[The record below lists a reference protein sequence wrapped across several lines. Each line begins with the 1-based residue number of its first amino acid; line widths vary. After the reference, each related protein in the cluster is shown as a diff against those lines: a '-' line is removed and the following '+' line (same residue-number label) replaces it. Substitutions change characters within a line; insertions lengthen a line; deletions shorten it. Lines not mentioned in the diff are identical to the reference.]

1 MVRRMRLAVHTLLVN
16 ALILSSLYHVLIYLA
31 NRRFW
36 RQPSL
41 PPPEDVPTI
50 SAIVPLHDRTL
61 DTLAVLHRLAT
72 QRPTDQYEVILALE
86 SEDASAH
93 TVAREAADAYPDVV
107 RLVLAGPPG
116 DHAPAM
122 HLLHAG
128 SEAARGAL
136 VAFIAPDVL
145 VTAELWNAALA
156 ALTDP
161 ALDAVFAPPLAL
173 EPEHRESAAI
183 PTGGET
189 LVALYVNHARTAAL
203 PLAAL
208 TGRVR
213 SMANGFV
220 LIRRSALDAAGGL
233 RPLLDQADPAAALG
247 RHLRGA
253 GIGIGVIPV
262 PAMRSLDRQTSRAGT
277 DALVQ
282 DLATVRAYNPAIFGA
297 WPLTNP
303 LTVGF
308 LLGWITEAQG
318 RWWGRRTWWGFAAF
332 RLLIAYGLDRQRFGR
347 AFTLTAYGQLF
358 MLDTFISP
366 ALWLRALARRTIALY
381 GRAYRLRQG
390 GQVLPRAGSVPE

>member
-16 ALILSSLYHVLIYLA
+16 ALVLSSLYHALIYLA

-36 RQPSL
+36 RQPPP
-41 PPPEDVPTI
+41 PPPEDVPAV
-50 SAIVPLHDRTL
+50 SAIVPLHERTL
-61 DTLAVLHRLAT
+61 DTLAVLYRLAT
-72 QRPTDQYEVILALE
+72 QRPNDRYEVILALE
-86 SEDASAH
+86 SEDAPAYA
-93 TVAREAADAYPDVV
+93 VAREAADTYPDVI
-107 RLVLAGPPG
+107 RIVLAGPPG
-116 DHAPAM
+116 DRAPVI

-128 SEAARGAL
+128 TEAAQGAL
-136 VAFIAPDVL
+136 VAFVVPDVH

-156 ALTDP
+156 ALADP
-161 ALDAVFAPPLAL
+161 ALGAAFAPPLAA
-173 EPEHRESAAI
+173 EPEHRESAAV

-213 SMANGFV
+213 GMANGFMLV
-220 LIRRSALDAAGGL
+220 RRSALDAAGGL

-262 PAMRSLDRQTSRAGT
+262 PAMRSLERQTSRASMEHL
-277 DALVQ
+277 AQ
-282 DLATVRAYNPAIFGA
+282 DLAVARAYNPAVFGA

-318 RWWGRRTWWGFAAF
+318 RWWGRRTWWAFAAF
-332 RLLIAYGLDRQRFGR
+332 RLLVAYGLDRQRFGR
-347 AFTLTAYGQLF
+347 AFTLAAYGQLF

-366 ALWLRALARRTIALY
+366 ALWLRALVRRRVALH

-390 GQVLPRAGSVPE
+390 GQIVPLEGAAPE